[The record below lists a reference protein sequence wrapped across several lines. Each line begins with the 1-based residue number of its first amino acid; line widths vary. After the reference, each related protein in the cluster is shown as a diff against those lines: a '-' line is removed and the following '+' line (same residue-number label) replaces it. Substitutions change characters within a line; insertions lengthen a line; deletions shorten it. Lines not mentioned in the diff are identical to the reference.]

1 MTKFLLHSYIKDF
14 DNEHIKD
21 MQDKLFSFG
30 VFSKDYP
37 DENLILLYNKYN
49 NENKAPLELECRS
62 VVINRDNFQIENYSC
77 ITPIYNGTAM
87 NYLMMNEDKDKEIF
101 NCYEGSLLS
110 LFHFNNNWYF
120 SSRRNLLKI
129 TDDTENPHFKMFC
142 DVIKQD
148 GFNINTFIEKLD
160 VNLTY
165 HFVLIHHQN
174 KNIIN
179 YEKSFGKD
187 YKKLCFIFAR
197 EKGTNKEINS
207 ENINCLFL
215 TDNIFLPKKIQS
227 IENFDEMNNNNLTNE
242 PEEEGI
248 IIKIN
253 NKVLKLQNIQ
263 YQFYKAIGVEKNLYK
278 GFIHLY
284 QNNKLDKYFKNN
296 ENTMKYSK
304 IVNPIK
310 TDESFDTMGTID
322 AVFKVITKELFEL
335 FQSLWDIDSGA
346 HKNKDIYL
354 ILPNEYKTLMYNI
367 RKLYFI
373 NKKRNITISYKN
385 VYFYLKS
392 LDVNLFEKF
401 MRSRKLMLNLIRKES
416 NNNIIQDFGKT
427 TNIEKKI
434 LNKLCAI
441 YTTKM
446 FPEIMPDD
454 LPIINN

>member
-14 DNEHIKD
+14 DNEHIKA
-21 MQDKLFSFG
+21 MQDKLFSLG
-30 VFSKDYP
+30 VLSKDYP

-62 VVINRDNFQIENYSC
+62 VVINRDNFNIENYSC
-77 ITPIYNGTAM
+77 ITPIYNGNAM
-87 NYLMMNEDKDKEIF
+87 NYLMMNQDKEKQIF

-110 LFHFNNNWYF
+110 LFYFNENWYF
-120 SSRRNLLKI
+120 SSRRNLMKI
-129 TDDTENPHFKMFC
+129 VESTENPHFKMFC
-142 DVIKQD
+142 DVIEQD
-148 GFNINTFIEKLD
+148 GFNINTFIDKLEM
-160 VNLTY
+160 NLTY

-179 YEKSFGKD
+179 YEKKFGKE

-197 EKGTNKEINS
+197 EKGTNTEINS
-207 ENINCLFL
+207 EDINCLFL
-215 TDNIFLPKKIQS
+215 TENIFLPQKVES
-227 IENFDEMNNNNLTNE
+227 IEHFDETNNNNLTNE
-242 PEEEGI
+242 PDDEGI

-284 QNNKLDKYFKNN
+284 QNNKLGEYFKNN

-310 TDESFDTMGTID
+310 TDESYDTMGIID

-335 FQSLWDIDSGA
+335 FNCLWDINTGE
-346 HKNKDIYL
+346 HKNKEVYN
-354 ILPNEYKTLMYNI
+354 ILSTEYKTMMYNI

-373 NKKRNITISYKN
+373 NKKKNIVLTYKN

-392 LDVNLFEKF
+392 MDVNVFEKF
-401 MRSRKLMLNLIRKES
+401 MRSRKLMLNLVRKES
-416 NNNIIQDFGKT
+416 KNKDIQDFGKT
-427 TNIEKKI
+427 TNVEKKM

-454 LPIINN
+454 VPK

>member
-14 DNEHIKD
+14 DNEHIKA
-21 MQDKLFSFG
+21 MQNKLFSYG
-30 VFSKDYP
+30 VLSKDYP
-37 DENLILLYNKYN
+37 KENLILLYNKYS

-62 VVINRDNFQIENYSC
+62 VVINRDNFSIENYSC
-77 ITPIYNGTAM
+77 ITPIYNSNAM
-87 NYLMMNEDKDKEIF
+87 NYLMMNQDKEKEIF

-120 SSRRNLLKI
+120 SSRRNLLKVSEK
-129 TDDTENPHFKMFC
+129 TENPHFKMFC
-142 DVIKQD
+142 DVIYQD
-148 GFNINTFIEKLD
+148 DFTIDSFISKLD
-160 VNLTY
+160 KNLTY
-165 HFVLIHHQN
+165 HFVLIHHEN

-179 YEKSFGKD
+179 YEKKFGEN

-207 ENINCLFL
+207 EDINCLFL
-215 TDNIFLPKKIQS
+215 TDNIFLPKKIES
-227 IENFDEMNNNNLTNE
+227 IENFDETNNNDLTSE
-242 PEEEGI
+242 PQDEGI

-263 YQFYKAIGVEKNLYK
+263 YQFYKAIGIEKNLYK

-284 QNNKLDKYFKNN
+284 QNNKLGKYFKNN
-296 ENTMKYSK
+296 ENTLKYSK
-304 IVNPIK
+304 IVNPLK

-322 AVFKVITKELFEL
+322 AVFKVITSELFEL
-335 FQSLWDIDSGA
+335 FKLLWDIDTGD
-346 HKNKDIYL
+346 HKNKEVYEL
-354 ILPNEYKTLMYNI
+354 LPSEYKTMMYNI

-373 NKKRNITISYKN
+373 NKKKNINITHRN
-385 VYFYLKS
+385 VYYYLKS
-392 LDVNLFEKF
+392 LDVNVFEKF
-401 MRSRKLMLNLIRKES
+401 MKSRKLMLNLVRKES
-416 NNNIIQDFGKT
+416 KNKTIQDFGKT
-427 TNIEKKI
+427 TNIEKKM

-454 LPIINN
+454 LPK